1 MSTEST
7 RYRAGGDTSIG
18 LRPNNEDAAYIGQ
31 WLYAVADGMGGH
43 VAGEVAS
50 TIVIDTLRSYDTQVP
65 ETGLLAALGRAVREA
80 STKLRQAIQDNP
92 ELDGMGTTLT
102 VMLWAPSGQAA
113 ALANIGDSRAYLL
126 RDHQLTQITE
136 DHVLGKLVADVTYS
150 GRPESV
156 LVRYLDGR
164 LDRSPDLT
172 LREIRTGDRYLLCSD
187 GLSGVVSPAAIRTV
201 LASAGDA
208 DNAAHELIAAASE
221 ANGADNI
228 TAVVVDARNPGA
240 SLLNPLPI
248 ALGTASRRRPAL
260 G

>member
-7 RYRAGGDTSIG
+7 RHRAAVDTSIG
-18 LRPNNEDAAYIGQ
+18 LRPNNEDAAYLGQ

-65 ETGLLAALGRAVREA
+65 ETGLLAALGRAVCEA
-80 STKLRQAIQDNP
+80 STKLRQAIQHNP

-102 VMLWAPSGQAA
+102 VMLWAQSGQAA

-136 DHVLGKLVADVTYS
+136 DHILGKLVADVTYS

-172 LREIRTGDRYLLCSD
+172 LREIRPGDRYLLCSD

-201 LASAGDA
+201 LASAADA

-228 TAVVVDARNPGA
+228 TAVVVDAGIPAPA
-240 SLLNPLPI
+240 S
-248 ALGTASRRRPAL
+248 
-260 G
+260 